1 MQPKSVVDDG
11 NEDLF
16 RSRLE
21 AMIDPRHELAKL
33 AKALDWSVFE
43 DAFGP
48 LYHENQGRPGLPT
61 RLMVGLHLLKHKDGV
76 SDEQICVRY
85 LDSPYVQHFCGEVYF
100 QHELPLD
107 RSSLTRWRQRVGPEK
122 LEVLLAESLAA
133 GLREGALETKHL
145 ERVTV
150 GTTVQPKAIA
160 PPTDAH
166 LLLRA
171 LERLVALAKAHGIKL
186 RQSYARTARW
196 AKQQAVRLMYR
207 GRKTAGERQLRWLRT
222 RLGRVMRDI
231 QRKIEG
237 NPDLEALFAEPMA
250 RAERIQTQKQGDKDK
265 LYAFHAP
272 EVECLGKGK
281 PKTRYEFG
289 VKVSVA
295 VTNAVAK
302 GGQFVVGMQSLPG
315 HPYDGHSLKAQ
326 IEQTT
331 RITGVNPERV
341 YVDRGYRGH
350 DADNRK
356 AVFISGQKR
365 GLTPTIKRELKRRNA
380 IEPVIGHMKSD
391 GLLDRNHLKGTDG
404 DAINALLAAA
414 GHNLRL
420 LARWLIILIGEIGA
434 PTPFKAVVAIIEKQM
449 FLIRNRR
456 DQPKLAA

>member
-11 NEDLF
+11 SEDLF

-21 AMIDPRHELAKL
+21 AMIDLRHELVKL
-33 AKALDWSVFE
+33 GKALDWSVFE
-43 DAFGP
+43 EAFGS
-48 LYHENQGRPGLPT
+48 LYHESQGRPGLPT

-76 SDEQICVRY
+76 SDEQICARY

-107 RSSLTRWRQRVGPEK
+107 RSSLSRWRQRVGPEK

-150 GTTVQPKAIA
+150 DTTVQPKAIA

-196 AKQQAVRLMYR
+196 AKQQATRLMYC

-222 RLGRVMRDI
+222 RLGRVIRDI
-231 QRKIEG
+231 RRKIDG
-237 NPDLEALFAEPMA
+237 NADLEALFVEPLA
-250 RAERIQTQKQGDKDK
+250 RAEQIQTQKQGDKDK

-281 PKTRYEFG
+281 AKTRYEFG

-302 GGQFVVGMQSLPG
+302 GGQFVIGMQSLPG
-315 HPYDGHSLKAQ
+315 HPYDGHSLQAQ
-326 IEQTT
+326 IDQTT
-331 RITGVNPERV
+331 KLTGFKPERV

-350 DADNRK
+350 DAENK
-356 AVFISGQKR
+356 GMVFISGQKR

-391 GLLDRNHLKGTDG
+391 GLLDRSHLKGADG
-404 DAINALLAAA
+404 DAINAILAAA

-420 LARWLIILIGEIGA
+420 LARWLINVLGKIEAI
-434 PTPFKAVVAIIEKQM
+434 KAGIDMIEEQI
-449 FLIRNRR
+449 FLVQRR
-456 DQPKLAA
+456 LGQLKFAA

>member
-1 MQPKSVVDDG
+1 MQPKTVVDDG
-11 NEDLF
+11 SEDLF

-21 AMIDPRHELAKL
+21 AMIDLRHELVKL
-33 AKALDWSVFE
+33 AKALDWSVFDE
-43 DAFGP
+43 AFGP
-48 LYHENQGRPGLPT
+48 LYHESQGRPGLPT
-61 RLMVGLHLLKHKDGV
+61 RLMVGLHFLKHKDGV
-76 SDEQICVRY
+76 SDEQICARY
-85 LDSPYVQHFCGEVYF
+85 LDSPYTQHFCGEVYF
-100 QHELPLD
+100 QHALPLD

-145 ERVTV
+145 KRVTV
-150 GTTVQPKAIA
+150 DTTVQPKAIA

-166 LLLRA
+166 LLFRA
-171 LERLVALAKAHGIKL
+171 LERLVALAKQHGIKL

-207 GRKTAGERQLRWLRT
+207 GRKAAGERQLRWLRT
-222 RLGRVMRDI
+222 RLGRVIRDI

-237 NPDLEALFAEPMA
+237 NPDLEALFAVPLA
-250 RAERIQTQKQGDKDK
+250 RAERIQNQKKGDKGK
-265 LYAFHAP
+265 LYAFYAP

-315 HPYDGHSLKAQ
+315 HPYDGHSLQAQ

-331 RITGVNPERV
+331 RLTGTKPERV

-350 DADNRK
+350 DADNKK

-380 IEPVIGHMKSD
+380 VEPVIGHMKND
-391 GLLDRNHLKGTDG
+391 GLLDRNHLKGTGG

-420 LARWLIILIGEIGA
+420 LARWLIILLGEISA
-434 PTPFKAVVAIIEKQM
+434 LTTRMTNTAISKWQM
-449 FLIRNRR
+449 FLSQSHQSRV
-456 DQPKLAA
+456 QFAA